1 MIKAILFDCDGTL
14 VNSAPGIVKTMEQVF
29 IKMNIPVPTEE
40 AMRATIGLPLRL
52 ALKELGHLDDKSA
65 DDATELYRSLFPI
78 YEVEYVT
85 VFPEVKETLMA
96 LKEKG
101 LRMAIVTSR
110 DTTSL
115 RLIADRRD
123 MTPFFETYVTGADGF
138 PPKPAP
144 DMVLALLKRMNL
156 KEDEVLVVGDT
167 TFDIDMGNSAGCK
180 TVAVTYGNHSQ
191 ERLMTSHPTF
201 VIEHFSK
208 LANLLFN

>member
-1 MIKAILFDCDGTL
+1 MIKAILFDFDGTL

-85 VFPEVKETLMA
+85 VFPA

>member
-1 MIKAILFDCDGTL
+1 MIKAILFDFDGTL

-144 DMVLALLKRMNL
+144 DMVYVIMEHSEAE
-156 KEDEVLVVGDT
+156 KEDVLMVGDT
-167 TFDIDMGNSAGCK
+167 VFDIDMGKNAGVK
-180 TVAVTYGNHSQ
+180 TCGVTYGNGKID
-191 ERLMTSHPTF
+191 ELSHADYIINDF
-201 VIEHFSK
+201 
-208 LANLLFN
+208 AQLLDIV